1 MSAAPTAVA
10 MGGQQGVAGA
20 LVQPTC
26 DEALCN
32 GRGSCVIVDDRTGC
46 DCLLGYQGL
55 DCGESVNQ
63 SLSLPLTLGV
73 LVVLVACI
81 ILAFVWA
88 RLRQTQKAQR
98 RKEFSSL
105 TEGNGV
111 EMRPL
116 QAGPTAT

>member
-1 MSAAPTAVA
+1 MNAPPTAVA
-10 MGGQQGVAGA
+10 VGDQQGAARA

-32 GRGSCVIVDDRTGC
+32 GRGSCVVVDGRTGC
-46 DCLLGYQGL
+46 DCWLGYQGVH
-55 DCGESVNQ
+55 CGESVNE

-73 LVVLVACI
+73 VIFLAACI

-88 RLRQTQKAQR
+88 RLRQRQKAQR
-98 RKEFSSL
+98 RKEFSTL

-116 QAGPTAT
+116 QAGNTST